1 MLIMLVEDDRNLADA
16 IIEYLE
22 LDDIEC
28 DYADNGSSALELL
41 DKSQHQVLVLD
52 INLPRMDGLTVCET
66 LRQNGNDIPII
77 MLTAKDQ
84 LQDKLTGFK
93 AGADD
98 YLVKPFAM
106 DELMARIHALS
117 SRVSRR
123 VRKLT
128 VEDLTL
134 NIDKKMATRNNRV
147 LKLSPTG
154 LKLLEMLM
162 SNSPRPVSR
171 EKLINAIWGTG
182 DTDNNTLKVHI
193 HKLRRDIDPDQNAPL
208 IHTIQSEGYAL
219 RSPYADPE
227 KH

>member
-1 MLIMLVEDDRNLADA
+1 MLVMLVEDGRNLADA

-41 DKSQHQVLVLD
+41 EKSQHQVLVLD
-52 INLPRMDGLTVCET
+52 INLPRMDGLAVCEN

-106 DELMARIHALS
+106 DELVARIHALS

-123 VRKLT
+123 VRKLM
-128 VEDLTL
+128 VADLTL
-134 NIDKKMATRNNRV
+134 DIDKKMATRNNRV

-154 LKLLEMLM
+154 LKLLELLM

-171 EKLINAIWGTG
+171 ERLINSIWGT
-182 DTDNNTLKVHI
+182 DNSDNNTLKVHI
-193 HKLRRDIDPDQNAPL
+193 HKLRKDIDPKQNSPL

-219 RSPYADPE
+219 RSPYADS
-227 KH
+227 

>member
-1 MLIMLVEDDRNLADA
+1 MLVMLVEDDRNLADA
-16 IIEYLE
+16 VIEYLE

-41 DKSQHQVLVLD
+41 EQSDHEVLVLD
-52 INLPRMDGLTVCET
+52 INLPKMDGLAVCET
-66 LRQNGNDIPII
+66 LRRSGNDIPII

-106 DELMARIHALS
+106 DELVARIHALS

-128 VEDLTL
+128 VADLTL
-134 NIDKKMATRNNRV
+134 DIDKKMATRNNRV

-154 LKLLEMLM
+154 LKLLELLM

-171 EKLINAIWGTG
+171 EKLIHTVWGKV

-193 HKLRRDIDPDQNAPL
+193 HKLRKDIDPDKTSPL
-208 IHTIQSEGYAL
+208 IHTVQSEGYAL
-219 RSPYADPE
+219 RSPHADPE
-227 KH
+227 KY

>member
-1 MLIMLVEDDRNLADA
+1 MLVMLVEDDQNLADA

-28 DYADNGSSALELL
+28 DYANNGYSALELL
-41 DKSQHQVLVLD
+41 ENTSHQVLVLD
-52 INLPRMDGLTVCET
+52 INLPRMDGLTTCAT
-66 LRQNGNDIPII
+66 LRKNGNDTPII
-77 MLTAKDQ
+77 MLTARDQ

-106 DELMARIHALS
+106 DELVARIYALS
-117 SRVSRR
+117 SRVSRK

-128 VEDLTL
+128 VDDLTL
-134 NIDKKMATRNNRV
+134 DIDKKLATRGSQL

-154 LKLLEMLM
+154 MKLLELLM
-162 SNSPRPVSR
+162 RDSPKPVSR
-171 EKLINAIWGTG
+171 EKLINTVWGKS

-193 HKLRRDIDPDQNAPL
+193 HRLRKDIDPNQTTPL
-208 IHTIQSEGYAL
+208 IHTVQSEGYAL
-219 RSPYADPE
+219 RSSYANQE